1 VRVKLDENLPH
12 DLATALRRDGHDVDT
27 VVEERLAGESDPVVV
42 AAATDEGRIVLT
54 LDRGIRDLRRYPPG
68 SHAGILVLRPAAQD
82 RQHPVSHL
90 IQRLVN
96 THPLDELRSC
106 VVVVEPRK
114 VRIRR
119 PDPDDPS

>member
-82 RQHPVSHL
+82 PDSILSL